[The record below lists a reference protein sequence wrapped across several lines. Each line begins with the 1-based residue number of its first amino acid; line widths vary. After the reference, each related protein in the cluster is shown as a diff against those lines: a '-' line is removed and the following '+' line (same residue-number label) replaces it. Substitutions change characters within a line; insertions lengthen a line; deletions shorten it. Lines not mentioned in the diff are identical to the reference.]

1 MHVNKSAALL
11 LVLVFLTAS
20 CVSAVSPAESAA
32 DATENSWATKASM
45 PQAISGVKAA
55 VVNGKIYVII
65 GEANFEYNPDTDT
78 WTPKKSMP
86 TPRRWFGIAVYQ
98 NKIYT
103 IGGRIIYKDPVNG
116 SIISII
122 SNANEIYDPLTDTWE
137 TKKSMPTARD
147 TLQANVVNG
156 KIYLVGGILSIDI
169 QSVVDLKAAALN
181 EVYDVNTDSWTT
193 KQPLLYPV
201 YGYASAVANS
211 KIYVM
216 GGANHTE
223 PTNLTQIYD
232 TEKDAWIFG
241 PSLQTAVSGAAAGA
255 TTGIRAPE
263 RIYVIGGAPN
273 IEATNVNQ
281 VYDPQNNTWAL
292 GEPMPTARSHL
303 AIAVVNDQLY
313 AIGGRPYGI
322 ALPLNTNE
330 QYTPFGYGN
339 IKPVISVMS
348 PENKMYNQSSVPLT
362 FTVDKPVSW
371 MQYSLDGQDN
381 VTVTESTTLTDL
393 PNGLHN
399 ITIYAK
405 YTEGSIGASENIAFT
420 INKPEPFPTT
430 LVAASI
436 AAVAV
441 VGVGLLVF
449 FKKRGKKGDKT

>member
-1 MHVNKSAALL
+1 
-11 LVLVFLTAS
+11 
-20 CVSAVSPAESAA
+20 
-32 DATENSWATKASM
+32 
-45 PQAISGVKAA
+45 
-55 VVNGKIYVII
+55 
-65 GEANFEYNPDTDT
+65 
-78 WTPKKSMP
+78 
-86 TPRRWFGIAVYQ
+86 
-98 NKIYT
+98 
-103 IGGRIIYKDPVNG
+103 
-116 SIISII
+116 
-122 SNANEIYDPLTDTWE
+122 
-137 TKKSMPTARD
+137 
-147 TLQANVVNG
+147 
-156 KIYLVGGILSIDI
+156 
-169 QSVVDLKAAALN
+169 
-181 EVYDVNTDSWTT
+181 
-193 KQPLLYPV
+193 
-201 YGYASAVANS
+201 
-211 KIYVM
+211 
-216 GGANHTE
+216 
-223 PTNLTQIYD
+223 LTQIYD
-232 TEKDAWIFG
+232 PEKDAWIFG
-241 PSLQTAVSGAAAGA
+241 PSLPTAVSGAAAGA

-303 AIAVVNDQLY
+303 AIAVVNDLLY

-339 IKPVISVMS
+339 IKPVISVVS

-441 VGVGLLVF
+441 VGVGLLVY
-449 FKKRGKKGDKT
+449 FKKRKRNN